1 MGLATSFFSSLF
13 FFFHIDPIAT
23 DPSTIGNL
31 KNIGAR
37 DGGGPLEGRGL
48 ERELVT

>member
-13 FFFHIDPIAT
+13 FFHIAT